1 MVGGVKAHN
10 FLFSGFPFAG
20 PSLYGKI
27 SLSYLLLW
35 GVGVLYLG
43 KRPLSVVCVFVVCV
57 CVGFD
62 GVYLAWGWFWWAL
75 FLSVVSSVFFFVP
88 QFLGLG
94 RRGGVVFAKI

>member
-43 KRPLSVVCVFVVCV
+43 KRPLSVVCVFVVCA
-57 CVGFD
+57 C
-62 GVYLAWGWFWWAL
+62 WF
-75 FLSVVSSVFFFVP
+75 
-88 QFLGLG
+88 
-94 RRGGVVFAKI
+94 